1 VTLTADSLLSL
12 TKLKQNKPRES
23 TYQRGKD
30 TSHALIVAARDVFT
44 SQGYATLSIRKVAER
59 AGVSVG
65 NLTYHFPNKQCL
77 IEAMFEFVLNDYLM
91 EFDRL
96 SQKEG
101 PAQEQLRNV
110 VGYIFNDLA
119 NPTTTVL
126 FPELWALANHEQY
139 AAKVLDEI
147 YRKARAIFVN
157 LIPKINP
164 SLSTQQVE
172 DIALFMSASIE
183 GHTMFVGANKQFTNS
198 NERLTLMAQS
208 SFLAIIKNTAGIK

>member
-172 DIALFMSASIE
+172 DIALFMSASVE